1 MDTLITL
8 MDIIPAVMEEG
19 FQEVGEKVGETGNPL
34 DGGDE
39 GVSCKG
45 EGWSECWRWEM
56 IVLGRLERR
65 QVMEKRTCE
74 DSGDEGVSCKGERG
88 AVVDRE

>member
-19 FQEVGEKVGETGNPL
+19 FQEVGEKVGETVNPL

-45 EGWSECWRWEM
+45 EGWSEM
-56 IVLGRLERR
+56 GD
-65 QVMEKRTCE
+65 
-74 DSGDEGVSCKGERG
+74 DSIGEIGEEAGDGK
-88 AVVDRE
+88 ADL